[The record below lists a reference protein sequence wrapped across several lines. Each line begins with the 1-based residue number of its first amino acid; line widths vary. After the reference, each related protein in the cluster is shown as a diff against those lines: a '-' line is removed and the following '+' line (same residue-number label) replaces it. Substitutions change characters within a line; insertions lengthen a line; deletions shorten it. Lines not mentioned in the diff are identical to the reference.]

1 MQKIPFNDGWG
12 FIPGE
17 TSYFSLMY
25 QKGTPV
31 TLPHDAAILSDVDP
45 KAPGGKDS
53 GFYNGGYAT
62 YVRQLEIPE
71 AWENQRVLLA
81 FDGAYMNTEVTVDS
95 YRAGF
100 HHYGYTP
107 FTADLTELVQPGKT
121 SRVIVK
127 CNNAPQ
133 PSGRWYTGTGL
144 YRGVQLLH
152 GPRIHIAPDGIFA
165 HTRYVKDGKAYLAV
179 EVTLEN
185 HTVRASKQ
193 FVKVSIHKDQGR
205 GMEPGERCC
214 DGFMVIFTQPGQRTT
229 GRVNLVLEN
238 PELWELDSPS
248 LYRVQAALYEKREEE
263 GDFTAPDGSFARVTD
278 TEQTLFGIRTITI
291 ERDRGLELNGK
302 PLKLKGGCVHHDNG
316 ILGAVSLYDAEYRK
330 MKLHK
335 DAGFNAIRCAHN
347 PPSAQMLEACDRLG
361 LLVMDEA
368 FAVWTMPKNTC
379 AYHLN
384 FATDW
389 KRDLA
394 AMVLR
399 DRNHP
404 SVFIW
409 SIGNEITERYGLGEG
424 YELSYALAE
433 LVRSL
438 DSTRPVTAAM
448 PVPFNGLD
456 DGDMQKSLM
465 SLQKKLQQGG
475 TGLQNLGSEYSCSIL
490 PEKAEAFLAPLD
502 VYSFNYLDYMYE
514 EFGEKYPNAILC
526 GTESYPANI
535 AAVWDKV
542 ERLPYV
548 IGDFTWT
555 SFDYIGEAGLG
566 ISLYLDPD
574 KPIRTNPL
582 QGPPVNYPWRLAFD
596 ADFDLCGMER
606 PQLALRKCV
615 WGDLGTYLYAHN
627 PENYGK
633 TELKGRWGWSECYPG
648 WTFPGCDGKMTKIDV
663 FSAAEEV
670 ELILNG
676 ESLGRKAA
684 GRQAGCQAQF
694 EAAYV
699 SGTVTAVSYTGGRE
713 ISRVTYETHG
723 EAAAIRLTPEK
734 TEITADGQSLC
745 YVLAELVDSQGR
757 RVLRGEDVIM
767 TAAAE
772 GAAFLAGFGNG
783 RPCTEEN
790 YTTGSFTTCNGCCMA
805 VLRSTGEPGEG
816 TLTVKAEGFETKKLT
831 VTCKA

>member
-1 MQKIPFNDGWG
+1 MQKIQWNNGWD

-17 TSYFSLMY
+17 TSYFSLMA

-31 TLPHDAAILSDVDP
+31 TLPHDAAVYTDVDP

-71 AWENQRVLLA
+71 EWENQRLLLS

-95 YRAGF
+95 YRCAY

-107 FTADLTELVQPGKT
+107 FTANLTPFVTPGKA

-133 PSGRWYTGTGL
+133 PSGRWYTGTGV
-144 YRGVQLLH
+144 YRGVKLLH
-152 GPRIHIAPDGIFA
+152 GPQIHIAPDGIFA
-165 HTRYVKDGKAYLAV
+165 HTRYVKDGKAYLTV

-185 HTVRASKQ
+185 HTVKASKQ
-193 FVKVSIHKDQGR
+193 FVKVSLHKDQGR
-205 GMEPGERCC
+205 GIEPGKSCC
-214 DGFMVIFTQPGQRTT
+214 EGYLVIYAQPGQRTA

-238 PELWELDSPS
+238 PDLWDLDSPG
-248 LYRVQAALYEKREEE
+248 LYQVKAALYEKQEET
-263 GDFTAPDGSFARVTD
+263 GDFAAPDGAFARITD
-278 TEQTLFGIRTITI
+278 TEQTIFGIRTITI
-291 ERDRGLELNGK
+291 ERDRGLELNRK

-316 ILGAVSLYDAEYRK
+316 ILGAVSLYDSEYRK

-347 PPSAQMLEACDRLG
+347 PPSAEMLEACDRLG
-361 LLVMDEA
+361 LLVIDEA
-368 FAVWTMPKNTC
+368 FDVWTMSKNTC
-379 AYHLN
+379 DYHLY
-384 FATDW
+384 FESDW
-389 KRDLA
+389 KKDLA
-394 AMVLR
+394 AMVIR

-404 SVFIW
+404 SIFLW
-409 SIGNEITERYGLGEG
+409 SIGNEITERYGLGKG
-424 YELSYALAE
+424 YELSRELAE

-456 DGDMQKSLM
+456 DSDMMRSLM

-475 TGLQNLGSEYSCSIL
+475 TGLQNLGSEYSCAIL

-535 AAVWDKV
+535 AAIWEKV

-566 ISLYLDPD
+566 ICLYRDPGQTV
-574 KPIRTNPL
+574 RTNPL
-582 QGPPVNYPWRLAFD
+582 QGPPVNYPWRLAYD

-615 WGDLGTYLYAHN
+615 WGDQGTYLYAHN

-633 TELKGRWGWSECYPG
+633 IEMRGRWGWSESYAA
-648 WTFPGCDGKMTKIDV
+648 WTFPGCEGKKTKIDV
-663 FSAAEEV
+663 FSGAEEV
-670 ELILNG
+670 ELLING
-676 ESLGRKAA
+676 ESQGRKPA
-684 GRQAGCQAQF
+684 GKRARCQVQF
-694 EAAYV
+694 ETIYTP
-699 SGTVTAVSYTGGRE
+699 GTVTAVSYVGGRE
-713 ISRVTYETHG
+713 VSRASCETHG

-734 TEITADGQSLC
+734 TEIPADGQSLC
-745 YVLAELVDSQGR
+745 YVLAELVDEKGR
-757 RVLRGEDVIM
+757 RVVRGADVTM
-767 TAAAE
+767 KAAAE
-772 GAAFLAGFGNG
+772 GAVILAGFGNG
-783 RPCTEEN
+783 RPATEEN
-790 YTTGSFTTCNGCCMA
+790 YTAGTFTTFQGYCMA
-805 VLRSTGEPGEG
+805 VLRSTGVPGEG
-816 TLTVKAEGFETKKLT
+816 TLSVQAEGFDGKKIT
-831 VTCKA
+831 VICKA